1 MFIKTKNKEELL
13 SKLEEN
19 KDKDVVIH
27 YNCSDCDDEQVTN
40 EEEAEFILE
49 QLKKHGYLV
58 PHLDCT
64 NCGSH
69 TGILSPDYIQ
79 GIELM

>member
-1 MFIKTKNKEELL
+1 MFIKIEDKKDLLAKLKEN
-13 SKLEEN
+13 EN
-19 KDKDVVIH
+19 KDIVIH
-27 YNCSDCDDEQVTN
+27 YNCPDCDDEQVTN
-40 EEEAEFILE
+40 VEEADFELE
-49 QLKKHGYLV
+49 QLNKHGYLV

-69 TGILSPDYIQ
+69 LAILSPEQIQ